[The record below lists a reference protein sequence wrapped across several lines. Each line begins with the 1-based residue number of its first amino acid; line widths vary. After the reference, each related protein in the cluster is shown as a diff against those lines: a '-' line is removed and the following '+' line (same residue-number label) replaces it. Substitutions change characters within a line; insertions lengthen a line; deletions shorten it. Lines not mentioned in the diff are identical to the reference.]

1 MRLANVMADSA
12 TEATSN
18 GVDFGV
24 VMFLTN
30 VAPSTRA
37 TAAMGSTMRNIHRQ
51 DMFASTNPE
60 NVGPMAGATEITM
73 EISPM
78 VRPRRETGTNVSTVV
93 INNGSMTA
101 VPLACTTR
109 AATSTGNTG
118 ARAPSNVPRVNRAI
132 APMNSDRVEKRVR
145 ISPVVGM
152 TTAIVSMNAVV
163 SHCAVAAVT
172 EKVSIN
178 SGMATDMIV
187 SLRIMTNAATSSTPI
202 TSFTCGEIE
211 ASSVAASSAAV
222 SSAAGLR
229 GAGAGE
235 SGSFWAGSSD
245 ALLVARSGLS
255 SMAPPAGAL
264 VVAPAVPLAPARGSV
279 AGVTATSAAV
289 FAGTAADFSTFIGH
303 LLARV

>member
-1 MRLANVMADSA
+1 MRLANVMADST
-12 TEATSN
+12 TETTSN

-24 VMFLTN
+24 VMYLTN

-118 ARAPSNVPRVNRAI
+118 ARAPSNVPRVNREI
-132 APMNSDRVEKRVR
+132 APMNTDRVEKRVR

-152 TTAIVSMNAVV
+152 STAMVSMNAVV

-172 EKVSIN
+172 EKVCIN
-178 SGMATDMIV
+178 
-187 SLRIMTNAATSSTPI
+187 
-202 TSFTCGEIE
+202 
-211 ASSVAASSAAV
+211 
-222 SSAAGLR
+222 
-229 GAGAGE
+229 
-235 SGSFWAGSSD
+235 
-245 ALLVARSGLS
+245 
-255 SMAPPAGAL
+255 
-264 VVAPAVPLAPARGSV
+264 
-279 AGVTATSAAV
+279 
-289 FAGTAADFSTFIGH
+289 AGTRAEEHTSELQSRGH
-303 LLARV
+303 LVCTLPYEKNE